1 MDKPGGFRHEKMD
14 QVGDSFAC
22 RPIKRESLTISM
34 AFSDFL
40 NAGLAAA
47 ERAPRLGEDR
57 C

>member
-14 QVGDSFAC
+14 QVDDSFAC

-40 NAGLAAA
+40 NVGLAAA